1 MRIFVMRRTRRRGG
15 GGRTRGER
23 ASKNGNNQKHDDH
36 ANYSPDAATA
46 DRSVLHSL
54 ELKAI
59 HL

>member
-23 ASKNGNNQKHDDH
+23 ASKNGSNQKHDDH
-36 ANYSPDAATA
+36 AILQMLPLLTN
-46 DRSVLHSL
+46 SL

>member
-1 MRIFVMRRTRRRGG
+1 MRRTRRRGG